1 MTESVTAL
9 HPDVP
14 AAHSSPRTGLFYGLS
29 AYIWWG
35 FAPVYFHAFTRV
47 PSLVVLGHRVVWS
60 VALLVLLITIM
71 RQWSDVR
78 RVIRD
83 RSLWPWLGASTA
95 LIAINWLVFIYAVST
110 GRIVESSLGFFLNPL
125 VTVVLGMIFL
135 GERLRPM
142 QWCAALI
149 AGAGLA
155 YLTIAR
161 GGLPWITLTLSL
173 CFAIYALLRKKAP
186 VRPMTGLFVET
197 AVLFPASIAFLLFA
211 HTPPDAA
218 AFNTPLTLGLLSLA
232 GIVTT
237 VPMLWFI
244 AASRRMPLVTLGFLQ
259 FINPTL
265 QFLVGVVIFGEAF
278 DRDRVI
284 AFWIVWVGVVLFIL
298 DLIRRSA
305 RSLTRSDVAAATVMA
320 EPE

>member
-1 MTESVTAL
+1 M
-9 HPDVP
+9 P
-14 AAHSSPRTGLFYGLS
+14 AIRAGVSAQPGIPPGLLYGLS

-47 PSLVVLGHRVVWS
+47 PPFVVLGHRVVWS
-60 VALLVLLITIM
+60 VALLVLLISFE

-83 RSLWPWLGASTA
+83 RSLRPVLAASTV
-95 LIAINWLVFIYAVST
+95 LIAINWLVFIYAVGT
-110 GRIVESSLGFFLNPL
+110 DRIVESSLGFFLNPL
-125 VTVVLGMIFL
+125 VTVVLGMVFL

-142 QWCAALI
+142 QWCAAFI
-149 AGAGLA
+149 AAAGLA

-161 GGLPWITLTLSL
+161 GGLPWITITLSL
-173 CFAIYALLRKKAP
+173 CFAIYSLLRKKAP
-186 VRPMTGLFVET
+186 VAPMTGVFVET
-197 AVLFPASIAFLLFA
+197 AILFPASFAFLLWA
-211 HTPPDAA
+211 HTRGSAH

-259 FINPTL
+259 FINPTI
-265 QFLVGVVIFGEAF
+265 QFVVGVVIFHEAF
-278 DRDRVI
+278 DRDRLI
-284 AFWIVWVGVVLFIL
+284 AFSIVWIGVILFVL
-298 DLIRRSA
+298 DLVRRSA
-305 RSLTRSDVAAATVMA
+305 RAISQSDAAAATVMA